1 LRVLPDPATLGLTE
15 PNAAERRYRHGT
27 LSGYNAGKCRCSTC
41 RDAFAIYRAERRAAQ
56 RDEPRRLRT
65 VDTDGHIPR
74 DWFRLNVW
82 QSALEKANIP
92 FRVRP
97 HAFAMLTPHG
107 FSLEARTFRS
117 SKNDSGIA
125 ASPRRRSTSTRCPR
139 PIKAVA
145 AARVFWPPTAATA
158 DGNGKHAPAPVGM
171 GAPGSAAVMHLP
183 DPPADGG
190 QANCPDAGADVGAR
204 LLHDAS
210 AIYQTAA
217 ALGQRLSQRA
227 LARQLR
233 GRGHRFPNQ
242 HLRGIA
248 ATVGLPSAPRASV
261 NGR

>member
-1 LRVLPDPATLGLTE
+1 VTALTGLAVSVAGNIGHIQPEAGHPVSLTDRMTAAASPLAAFAGLTLGLLVLRM
-15 PNAAERRYRHGT
+15 NRQ
-27 LSGYNAGKCRCSTC
+27 
-41 RDAFAIYRAERRAAQ
+41 RAA
-56 RDEPRRLRT
+56 
-65 VDTDGHIPR
+65 
-74 DWFRLNVW
+74 N
-82 QSALEKANIP
+82 
-92 FRVRP
+92 
-97 HAFAMLTPHG
+97 AM
-107 FSLEARTFRS
+107 
-117 SKNDSGIA
+117 
-125 ASPRRRSTSTRCPR
+125 
-139 PIKAVA
+139 KAVA